1 MINVRMDGRSQR
13 LHATGNDSG
22 SVIKTYVI
30 SISCHLIF
38 LVILIYAPSIVPEKK
53 FSPRVINVDLIA
65 LPKHGMKPVANKQ
78 RILKPEKQ
86 KSKNKTKATLP
97 EKALTPKTFPKENSI
112 DVDPEPSKS
121 VSLASKK
128 KTNKKYGKKKVK
140 KSLKKKT
147 FNPSKVVKSAIK
159 KIEKKTEESRPKPVA
174 DAIDRLKQHTGKYS
188 TEQDSAMTGGT
199 GTIGKRILDE
209 LHIYKLEV
217 AYHIQKNWAFSEQ
230 LAGGKTGLVTWLVIK
245 IMPNGEIRDIWF
257 EKKSGNSYLDDS
269 AYKAVKKSNPLPP
282 LPKEHVYPFY
292 NVGLRFTP
300 SGVK

>member
-1 MINVRMDGRSQR
+1 MTNVRMDGRSQR
-13 LHATGNDSG
+13 LYATGNDSG

-65 LPKHGMKPVANKQ
+65 LPKQGMKPFADKQ

-86 KSKNKTKATLP
+86 KSKPKKV
-97 EKALTPKTFPKENSI
+97 LTPKTPPKKRAA

-128 KTNKKYGKKKVK
+128 KTNKKKVK

-174 DAIDRLKQHTGKYS
+174 DAIDRLKRQAGKYS

-199 GTIGKRILDE
+199 GTSGKRILDE